1 MRVYLQIPALED
13 KPARY
18 YQLMLQEDL
27 INGWT
32 LVREW
37 GQQGYAGRV
46 KRDHFPDRQAAE
58 AALLRV
64 RDTQVSRGF
73 KVVFMQGSDAPGNHS

>member
-1 MRVYLQIPALED
+1 MRVYMQIPALD
-13 KPARY
+13 GKPPRY
-18 YQLMLQEDL
+18 YQLVLQEDL

-46 KRDHFPDRQAAE
+46 KRDHFPDRTAAE
-58 AALLRV
+58 AALLSV
-64 RDTQVSRGF
+64 RDSQLERGY
-73 KVVFMQGSDAPGNHS
+73 KVVFMQGNEAPA

>member
-1 MRVYLQIPALED
+1 MRVYMQTQAEVD
-13 KPARY
+13 KSPRF

-37 GQQGYAGRV
+37 GQQGSPGRV
-46 KRDHFPDRQAAE
+46 KKDHFASREDAQR
-58 AALLRV
+58 ALLKV
-64 RDTQVSRGF
+64 RDAQLQRGYR
-73 KVVFMQGSDAPGNHS
+73 VVYMQGEET

>member
-1 MRVYLQIPALED
+1 MRVYMQIPAFD
-13 KPARY
+13 GKPPRY
-18 YQLMLQEDL
+18 YQLVLQEDL

-46 KRDHFPDRQAAE
+46 KRDHFPDRSAAE
-58 AALLRV
+58 TAMLRV
-64 RDTQVSRGF
+64 RDSQLQRGY
-73 KVVFMQGSDAPGNHS
+73 KVVFMQGNEAPA